1 LSPFKINDQ
10 DSEQLSKDYLTA
22 QLIERQEFES
32 LKYNEWSKENT
43 QSTKQFEK
51 PKYRSKLSKI

>member
-1 LSPFKINDQ
+1 MSPFKINDQ
-10 DSEQLSKDYLTA
+10 DGEQLSKDYITA

-32 LKYNEWSKENT
+32 LKYNEWSKENN

-51 PKYRSKLSKI
+51 PKYRSKFSKI